1 MTFAFD
7 DAAVARV
14 AASPAVREA
23 AERGSELV
31 ELWPL
36 TEAMHMDNDAKYGE
50 NLQVRLTRAAARIMT
65 GQDVTVP
72 DAEFVYEGADAI
84 PGRPQEIVDALLDAN
99 DAYDALADYS
109 DTGDA
114 SLVLDAADKLHDG
127 WSDQTREAVT
137 GVLDAVEAAVKGGSV
152 PGSDA
157 DGVASV
163 DAVAG
168 RFAAVLTA
176 YDALLAAVDD
186 ADPRTAVT
194 VLLTVNELLEQL
206 SVPRIALSDTQLGD
220 LFKARAAAPDADARL
235 DATATLVAPLAAAE
249 WEKHREDVLW
259 DPAEAKKK
267 AKEEDEKR
275 NKEALAAKFAHVKD
289 DPNKEHVEL

>member
-7 DAAVARV
+7 NATVARLT
-14 AASPAVREA
+14 ALPAVREA
-23 AERGSELV
+23 AERGSELLG
-31 ELWPL
+31 LWPL

-72 DAEFVYEGADAI
+72 DAEFVYEGADSI

-99 DAYDALADYS
+99 DAYDALLDFS

-114 SLVLDAADKLHDG
+114 KLVLDAADKFGAG
-127 WSDQTREAVT
+127 WSDDVAAAVT
-137 GVLDAVEAAVKGGSV
+137 GILNDVEAAVQAGAV
-152 PGSDA
+152 PGNGADA
-157 DGVASV
+157 ASV

-168 RFAAVLTA
+168 RFAAALIVC
-176 YDALLAAVDD
+176 DALLAAAGD
-186 ADPRTAVT
+186 DPRAVLP
-194 VLLTVNELLEQL
+194 VLLTVNELREQI
-206 SVPRIALSDTQLGD
+206 SVPRIALSDAQVKEL
-220 LFKARAAAPDADARL
+220 LEARKAAGSDAAARL
-235 DATATLVAPLAAAE
+235 DATAAFVAPLAAAE
-249 WEKHREDVLW
+249 WKKHREDVLW
-259 DPAEAKKK
+259 DPAAAKKQ